1 MLETLYIENVAVI
14 ESAEI
19 SFTSKFN
26 VLTGETGAGKSIIID
41 SINAI
46 LGERTPKDII
56 RNGCDYALITAE
68 FSVSK
73 SVEEK
78 LIDLGY
84 SCDEGTLIISR
95 KLSLDGR
102 NNVRINGKPA
112 TVSILREIGVDL
124 INIHGQHDS
133 QHLLNSES
141 HLGFIDALA
150 DNQVIYD
157 EYIANY
163 KKLVEIKHKIKDLTE
178 NNNNNA
184 DLKEMLEFQ
193 IKELEEA
200 NIKPGEKE
208 KLEARRN
215 IIKNAEKIQI
225 IIDFAEDSLNDSDNN
240 NSVCDMLRIS
250 ASNFEGLTGID
261 ERFKAVSERFKG
273 LEIESRELF
282 NDIVS
287 EFNEYDFDEYELD
300 EIEKRL
306 DIIYGL
312 SLKYGSE
319 ENMLAHLAESKEK
332 LDSIVNFDNVI
343 SELENEFTELLDK
356 TKKISQKL
364 TDSRVKT
371 AKKFDREVAEQLQFL
386 NMPFIKFATEITG
399 TKLTSKGAETLEF
412 LISTNPGEPP
422 KPLIKIASGGELSR
436 IMLAIKTVLSGADD
450 VETLIFDEID
460 SGISGNAAQKVAV
473 KLQEIA
479 NDKQVI
485 CVTHLAQIAALAESH
500 YVISK
505 SSDSNKSVTNISRL
519 DYEGRVNELSRII
532 SGGEITENIRNTAIE
547 MLNKSLT

>member
-73 SVEEK
+73 SVEAK

-141 HLGFIDALA
+141 HLNFIDALA

-157 EYIANY
+157 EYIVNY

-225 IIDFAEDSLNDSDNN
+225 IIDFAKNSLNDSDNN
-240 NSVCDMLRIS
+240 NSVCDMLRVS

-273 LEIESRELF
+273 LEIESRELL

-319 ENMLAHLAESKEK
+319 ENMLVHLAESKEK

-343 SELENEFTELLDK
+343 TELENEFTELLDK

-386 NMPFIKFATEITG
+386 NMPFIKFITEITG

>member
-19 SFTSKFN
+19 NFTNKFN

-56 RNGCDYALITAE
+56 RNGCDYALITAQ
-68 FSVSK
+68 FSVSILL
-73 SVEEK
+73 EAK
-78 LIDLGY
+78 LVDLGY
-84 SCDEGTLIISR
+84 TCDDRELILSR
-95 KLSLDGR
+95 RLSLDGR

-141 HLGFIDALA
+141 HLAFIDALA
-150 DNQVIYD
+150 DNQAIYD
-157 EYIANY
+157 EYITSY
-163 KKLVEIKHKIKDLTE
+163 KKLVEIKHKIKNLTE
-178 NNNNNA
+178 NNDNNA
-184 DLKEMLEFQ
+184 DLREMLEFQ

-200 NIKPGEKE
+200 NIKPGEKD

-215 IIKNAEKIQI
+215 IIKNAEKIKSI
-225 IIDFAEDSLNDSDNN
+225 INFAKNSLNEADNN
-240 NSVCDMLRIS
+240 SSVCDMLRIS
-250 ASNFEGLTGID
+250 ASNFEGLTNID

-273 LEIESRELF
+273 LEIESRELL

-319 ENMLAHLAESKEK
+319 ENMLTHLTESKEK

-356 TKKISQKL
+356 TKKVSQKL
-364 TDSRVKT
+364 TEIRVKT
-371 AKKFDREVAEQLQFL
+371 AQKFDREVAEQLQFL
-386 NMPFIKFATEITG
+386 NMPFIKFSTQITG

-422 KPLIKIASGGELSR
+422 KPLVKIASGGELSR
-436 IMLAIKTVLSGADD
+436 IMLAIKTVLSGADA

-473 KLQEIA
+473 KLQQIA

-500 YVISK
+500 HLISK

-519 DYEGRVNELSRII
+519 DYDGRVNELSRII

>member
-73 SVEEK
+73 SVEAK

-84 SCDEGTLIISR
+84 SCDEGTIIISR

-141 HLGFIDALA
+141 HLNFIDALA

-157 EYIANY
+157 EYITNY

-200 NIKPGEKE
+200 NITPGEKE

-225 IIDFAEDSLNDSDNN
+225 IIDFAKNSLNDSDNN

-273 LEIESRELF
+273 LEIESRELL

-319 ENMLAHLAESKEK
+319 ENMLVHLAESKEK

-343 SELENEFTELLDK
+343 TELENEFTELLDK

-386 NMPFIKFATEITG
+386 NMPFIKFTTEITD

>member
-73 SVEEK
+73 SVEAK

-200 NIKPGEKE
+200 NIKSGEKE
-208 KLEARRN
+208 KLEVRRN
-215 IIKNAEKIQI
+215 IIKNAEKIKS
-225 IIDFAEDSLNDSDNN
+225 IIDFAKNSLNDSDNN

-273 LEIESRELF
+273 LEIESRELL

-287 EFNEYDFDEYELD
+287 DFDEYDFDEYELD

-343 SELENEFTELLDK
+343 SELENEFTDLLDK

-386 NMPFIKFATEITG
+386 NMPFIKFTTEITG

-412 LISTNPGEPP
+412 LISTNPGETP

>member
-19 SFTSKFN
+19 NFTNKFN

-56 RNGCDYALITAE
+56 RNGCDYALITAQ
-68 FSVSK
+68 FSVSILL
-73 SVEEK
+73 EAK
-78 LIDLGY
+78 LVDLGY
-84 SCDEGTLIISR
+84 TCDDRELILSR
-95 KLSLDGR
+95 RLSLVGR

-141 HLGFIDALA
+141 HLAFIDALA
-150 DNQVIYD
+150 DNQAIYD
-157 EYIANY
+157 EYITSY
-163 KKLVEIKHKIKDLTE
+163 KKLVEIKHKIKNLTE
-178 NNNNNA
+178 NNDNNA
-184 DLKEMLEFQ
+184 DLREMLEFQ

-200 NIKPGEKE
+200 NIKPGEKD

-215 IIKNAEKIQI
+215 IIKNAEKIKSI
-225 IIDFAEDSLNDSDNN
+225 INFAKNSLNEADNN
-240 NSVCDMLRIS
+240 SSVCDMLRIS
-250 ASNFEGLTGID
+250 ASNFEGLTNID

-273 LEIESRELF
+273 LEIESRELL

-319 ENMLAHLAESKEK
+319 ENMLTQLTESKEK

-356 TKKISQKL
+356 TKKVSQKL
-364 TDSRVKT
+364 TESRVKT
-371 AKKFDREVAEQLQFL
+371 AQKFDREVAEQLQFL
-386 NMPFIKFATEITG
+386 NMPFIKFSTQITG

-422 KPLIKIASGGELSR
+422 KPLVKIASGGELSR
-436 IMLAIKTVLSGADD
+436 IMLAIKTVLSGADA

-460 SGISGNAAQKVAV
+460 SGISGNARAHK
-473 KLQEIA
+473 
-479 NDKQVI
+479 
-485 CVTHLAQIAALAESH
+485 
-500 YVISK
+500 
-505 SSDSNKSVTNISRL
+505 
-519 DYEGRVNELSRII
+519 
-532 SGGEITENIRNTAIE
+532 
-547 MLNKSLT
+547 

>member
-73 SVEEK
+73 SVEAK

-133 QHLLNSES
+133 QHLLNPES
-141 HLGFIDALA
+141 HLGFIDTLA
-150 DNQVIYD
+150 DNQAIYD
-157 EYIANY
+157 EYITSY

-200 NIKPGEKE
+200 NIKSGEKE
-208 KLEARRN
+208 KLEVRRN
-215 IIKNAEKIQI
+215 IIKNAEKIKS
-225 IIDFAEDSLNDSDNN
+225 IIDFAKNSLNDSDNN

-250 ASNFEGLTGID
+250 ASNFEGLTNID
-261 ERFKAVSERFKG
+261 ERFKAVSERFKV
-273 LEIESRELF
+273 LEIESRELL

-319 ENMLAHLAESKEK
+319 ENML
-332 LDSIVNFDNVI
+332 
-343 SELENEFTELLDK
+343 
-356 TKKISQKL
+356 
-364 TDSRVKT
+364 
-371 AKKFDREVAEQLQFL
+371 
-386 NMPFIKFATEITG
+386 
-399 TKLTSKGAETLEF
+399 
-412 LISTNPGEPP
+412 
-422 KPLIKIASGGELSR
+422 
-436 IMLAIKTVLSGADD
+436 
-450 VETLIFDEID
+450 
-460 SGISGNAAQKVAV
+460 
-473 KLQEIA
+473 
-479 NDKQVI
+479 
-485 CVTHLAQIAALAESH
+485 
-500 YVISK
+500 
-505 SSDSNKSVTNISRL
+505 
-519 DYEGRVNELSRII
+519 
-532 SGGEITENIRNTAIE
+532 
-547 MLNKSLT
+547 

>member
-73 SVEEK
+73 SVEAK

-141 HLGFIDALA
+141 HLNFIDALA

-200 NIKPGEKE
+200 NIKSGEKE
-208 KLEARRN
+208 KLEVRRN
-215 IIKNAEKIQI
+215 IIKNAEKIKS
-225 IIDFAEDSLNDSDNN
+225 IIDFAKNSLNDSDNN

-250 ASNFEGLTGID
+250 ASNFEGLTNID

-273 LEIESRELF
+273 LEIESRELL

-386 NMPFIKFATEITG
+386 NMPFIKFTTEITG

-412 LISTNPGEPP
+412 LISTNPGETP

>member
-73 SVEEK
+73 SVEAK

-141 HLGFIDALA
+141 HLNFIDALA

-157 EYIANY
+157 EYITNY

-215 IIKNAEKIQI
+215 IIKNAEKIKS
-225 IIDFAEDSLNDSDNN
+225 IIDFAKNSLNDSDNN

-273 LEIESRELF
+273 LEIESRELL

-319 ENMLAHLAESKEK
+319 ENMLVHLAESKEK

-343 SELENEFTELLDK
+343 TELENEFTELLDK

-386 NMPFIKFATEITG
+386 NMPFIEFTTEITG

>member
-73 SVEEK
+73 SVEAK

-141 HLGFIDALA
+141 HLGFIDTLA

-157 EYIANY
+157 EYITNY

-225 IIDFAEDSLNDSDNN
+225 IIDFAKDSLNDSDNN

-312 SLKYGSE
+312 S
-319 ENMLAHLAESKEK
+319 
-332 LDSIVNFDNVI
+332 
-343 SELENEFTELLDK
+343 
-356 TKKISQKL
+356 
-364 TDSRVKT
+364 
-371 AKKFDREVAEQLQFL
+371 
-386 NMPFIKFATEITG
+386 
-399 TKLTSKGAETLEF
+399 
-412 LISTNPGEPP
+412 
-422 KPLIKIASGGELSR
+422 
-436 IMLAIKTVLSGADD
+436 
-450 VETLIFDEID
+450 
-460 SGISGNAAQKVAV
+460 
-473 KLQEIA
+473 
-479 NDKQVI
+479 
-485 CVTHLAQIAALAESH
+485 
-500 YVISK
+500 
-505 SSDSNKSVTNISRL
+505 
-519 DYEGRVNELSRII
+519 
-532 SGGEITENIRNTAIE
+532 
-547 MLNKSLT
+547 

>member
-73 SVEEK
+73 SVEAK

-141 HLGFIDALA
+141 HLNFIDALA

-157 EYIANY
+157 EYITNY

-225 IIDFAEDSLNDSDNN
+225 IIDFAKNSLNDSDNN

-273 LEIESRELF
+273 LEIESRELL

-319 ENMLAHLAESKEK
+319 ENMLVHLAESKEK
-332 LDSIVNFDNVI
+332 LDSIVDFDNVI
-343 SELENEFTELLDK
+343 TELENEFTELLDK

-386 NMPFIKFATEITG
+386 NMPFIKFTTEITG

>member
-19 SFTSKFN
+19 NFTNKFN
-26 VLTGETGAGKSIIID
+26 VLTSETGAGKSIIID

-56 RNGCDYALITAE
+56 RNGCDYALITAQ
-68 FSVSK
+68 FSVSILL
-73 SVEEK
+73 EAK
-78 LIDLGY
+78 LVDLGY
-84 SCDEGTLIISR
+84 TCDDRELILSR
-95 KLSLDGR
+95 RLSLDGR

-141 HLGFIDALA
+141 HLAFIDALA
-150 DNQVIYD
+150 DNQAIYD
-157 EYIANY
+157 EYITSY
-163 KKLVEIKHKIKDLTE
+163 KKLVEIKHKIKNLTE
-178 NNNNNA
+178 NNDNNA
-184 DLKEMLEFQ
+184 DLREMLEFQ

-200 NIKPGEKE
+200 NIKPGEKD

-215 IIKNAEKIQI
+215 IIKNAEKIKSI
-225 IIDFAEDSLNDSDNN
+225 INFAKNSLNEADNN
-240 NSVCDMLRIS
+240 SSVCDMLRIS
-250 ASNFEGLTGID
+250 ASNFEGLTNID

-273 LEIESRELF
+273 LEIESRELL

-319 ENMLAHLAESKEK
+319 ENMFTHLTESKEK

-356 TKKISQKL
+356 TKKVSQKL
-364 TDSRVKT
+364 TESRVKT
-371 AKKFDREVAEQLQFL
+371 AQKFDREVAEQLQFL
-386 NMPFIKFATEITG
+386 NMPFIKFSTQITG

-422 KPLIKIASGGELSR
+422 KPLVKIASGGELSR
-436 IMLAIKTVLSGADD
+436 IMLAIKTVLSGADA

-473 KLQEIA
+473 KLQQIA

-500 YVISK
+500 HLISK

-519 DYEGRVNELSRII
+519 DYDGRVNELSRII

>member
-19 SFTSKFN
+19 NFTNKFN

-56 RNGCDYALITAE
+56 RNGCDYALITAQ
-68 FSVSK
+68 FSVSILL
-73 SVEEK
+73 EAK
-78 LIDLGY
+78 LVDLGY
-84 SCDEGTLIISR
+84 TCDDRELILSR
-95 KLSLDGR
+95 RLSLDGR

-141 HLGFIDALA
+141 HLAFIDALA
-150 DNQVIYD
+150 DNQAIYD
-157 EYIANY
+157 EYITSY
-163 KKLVEIKHKIKDLTE
+163 KKLVEIKHKIKNLTE
-178 NNNNNA
+178 NNDNNA
-184 DLKEMLEFQ
+184 DLREMLEFQ

-200 NIKPGEKE
+200 NIKPGEKD

-215 IIKNAEKIQI
+215 IIKNAEKIKSI
-225 IIDFAEDSLNDSDNN
+225 INFAKNSLNEADNN
-240 NSVCDMLRIS
+240 SSVCDMLRIS
-250 ASNFEGLTGID
+250 ASNFEGLTNID

-273 LEIESRELF
+273 LEIESRELL

-319 ENMLAHLAESKEK
+319 ENMLTQLTESKEK

-356 TKKISQKL
+356 TKKVSQKL
-364 TDSRVKT
+364 TESRVKT
-371 AKKFDREVAEQLQFL
+371 AQKFDREVAEQLQFL
-386 NMPFIKFATEITG
+386 NMPFIKFSTQITG

-422 KPLIKIASGGELSR
+422 KPLVKIASGGELSR
-436 IMLAIKTVLSGADD
+436 IMLAIKTVLSGADA

-473 KLQEIA
+473 KLQQIA

-500 YVISK
+500 HLISK

-519 DYEGRVNELSRII
+519 DYDGRVNELSRII

>member
-73 SVEEK
+73 SVEAK

-200 NIKPGEKE
+200 NIKSGEKE
-208 KLEARRN
+208 KLEVRRN
-215 IIKNAEKIQI
+215 IIKNAEKIKS
-225 IIDFAEDSLNDSDNN
+225 IIDFAKNSLNDSDNN

-250 ASNFEGLTGID
+250 ASNFEGLTNID

-273 LEIESRELF
+273 LEIESRELL

-343 SELENEFTELLDK
+343 SELENEFTDLLDK

-371 AKKFDREVAEQLQFL
+371 AQKFDREVAEQLQFL
-386 NMPFIKFATEITG
+386 NMPFIKFTTEITG

-450 VETLIFDEID
+450 IETLIFDEID

>member
-73 SVEEK
+73 SVEAK

-141 HLGFIDALA
+141 HLNFIDALA

-157 EYIANY
+157 EYITNY

-225 IIDFAEDSLNDSDNN
+225 IIDFAKNSLNDSDNN

-273 LEIESRELF
+273 LEIESRELL

-319 ENMLAHLAESKEK
+319 DNMPVHLAESKEK
-332 LDSIVNFDNVI
+332 LDLIVNFDNVI
-343 SELENEFTELLDK
+343 TELENEFTELLDK

-386 NMPFIKFATEITG
+386 NMPFIKFTTEITG

>member
-73 SVEEK
+73 NVETK

-141 HLGFIDALA
+141 HLNFIDALA

-157 EYIANY
+157 EYITNY

-225 IIDFAEDSLNDSDNN
+225 IIDFAKNSLNDSDNN

-273 LEIESRELF
+273 LEIESRELL

-287 EFNEYDFDEYELD
+287 EFNEYDFDEYELG

-319 ENMLAHLAESKEK
+319 DNMLVHLAESKEK
-332 LDSIVNFDNVI
+332 LDLIVNFDNVI
-343 SELENEFTELLDK
+343 TELENEFTELLDK

-386 NMPFIKFATEITG
+386 NMPFIKFTTEITG

>member
-26 VLTGETGAGKSIIID
+26 ILTGETGAGKSIIID

-73 SVEEK
+73 SVEAK

-141 HLGFIDALA
+141 HLNFIDALA

-157 EYIANY
+157 EYITNY

-225 IIDFAEDSLNDSDNN
+225 IIDFAKNSLNDSDNN

-273 LEIESRELF
+273 LEIESRELL

-319 ENMLAHLAESKEK
+319 ENMLVHLAESKEK

-343 SELENEFTELLDK
+343 TELENEFTELLDK

-386 NMPFIKFATEITG
+386 NMPFIEFTTEITG

>member
-73 SVEEK
+73 SVEAK

-141 HLGFIDALA
+141 HLNFIDTLA

-157 EYIANY
+157 EYITNY

-215 IIKNAEKIQI
+215 IIKNAEKIKS
-225 IIDFAEDSLNDSDNN
+225 IIDFAKNSLNDSDNN

-273 LEIESRELF
+273 LEIESRELL

-319 ENMLAHLAESKEK
+319 ENMLVHLAESKEK

-343 SELENEFTELLDK
+343 TELENEFTELLDK

-386 NMPFIKFATEITG
+386 NMPFIKFTTEITG

>member
-73 SVEEK
+73 SVEAK

-141 HLGFIDALA
+141 HLNFIDALS

-157 EYIANY
+157 EYITNY

-225 IIDFAEDSLNDSDNN
+225 IIDFAKNSLNDSDNN

-273 LEIESRELF
+273 LEIESRELL

-287 EFNEYDFDEYELD
+287 DFDEYDFDEYELD

-343 SELENEFTELLDK
+343 SELENEFTDLLDK

-386 NMPFIKFATEITG
+386 NMPFIKFTTEITG

>member
-73 SVEEK
+73 SVEAK

-141 HLGFIDALA
+141 HLNFIDALA

-157 EYIANY
+157 EYITNY

-225 IIDFAEDSLNDSDNN
+225 IIDFAKNSLNDSDNN

-273 LEIESRELF
+273 LEIESRELL

-287 EFNEYDFDEYELD
+287 EFNEYDFDEYELG

-319 ENMLAHLAESKEK
+319 DNMLVHLAESKEK
-332 LDSIVNFDNVI
+332 LDLIVNFDNVI
-343 SELENEFTELLDK
+343 TELENEFTELLDK

-386 NMPFIKFATEITG
+386 NMPFIKFTTEITG

>member
-19 SFTSKFN
+19 NFTNKFN

-56 RNGCDYALITAE
+56 RNGCDYALITAQ
-68 FSVSK
+68 FSVSILL
-73 SVEEK
+73 EAK
-78 LIDLGY
+78 LVDLGY
-84 SCDEGTLIISR
+84 TCDDRELILSR
-95 KLSLDGR
+95 RLSLDGR

-141 HLGFIDALA
+141 HLAFIDALA
-150 DNQVIYD
+150 DNQAIYD
-157 EYIANY
+157 EYITSY
-163 KKLVEIKHKIKDLTE
+163 KKLVEIKHKIKNLTE
-178 NNNNNA
+178 NNDNNA
-184 DLKEMLEFQ
+184 DLREMLEFQ

-200 NIKPGEKE
+200 NIKPGEKD

-215 IIKNAEKIQI
+215 IIKNAEKIKSI
-225 IIDFAEDSLNDSDNN
+225 INFAKNSLNEADNN
-240 NSVCDMLRIS
+240 SSVCDMLRIS
-250 ASNFEGLTGID
+250 ASNFEGLTNID

-273 LEIESRELF
+273 LEIESRELL

-319 ENMLAHLAESKEK
+319 ENMLTHLTESKEK

-356 TKKISQKL
+356 TKKVSQKL
-364 TDSRVKT
+364 TESRVKT
-371 AKKFDREVAEQLQFL
+371 AQKFDREVAEQLQFL
-386 NMPFIKFATEITG
+386 NMPFIKFSTQITG

-422 KPLIKIASGGELSR
+422 KPLVKIASGGELSR
-436 IMLAIKTVLSGADD
+436 IMLAIKTVLSGADA

-473 KLQEIA
+473 KLQQIA

-500 YVISK
+500 HLISK

-519 DYEGRVNELSRII
+519 DYDGRVNELSRII

>member
-73 SVEEK
+73 SVEAK

-133 QHLLNSES
+133 QHLLNFES
-141 HLGFIDALA
+141 HLNFIDALA

-157 EYIANY
+157 EYITNY

-225 IIDFAEDSLNDSDNN
+225 IIDFAKNSLNDSDNN

-250 ASNFEGLTGID
+250 ASNFEGLTGFD

-273 LEIESRELF
+273 LEIESRELL

-319 ENMLAHLAESKEK
+319 ENMLVHLAESKEK

-343 SELENEFTELLDK
+343 SELENEFTDLLDK

-364 TDSRVKT
+364 TESRVKT
-371 AKKFDREVAEQLQFL
+371 AQKFDREVAEQLQFL
-386 NMPFIKFATEITG
+386 NMPFIKFTTEITG

-450 VETLIFDEID
+450 IETLIFDEID

>member
-19 SFTSKFN
+19 NFTNKFN

-56 RNGCDYALITAE
+56 RNGCDYALITAK

-73 SVEEK
+73 SVKAK
-78 LIDLGY
+78 LNDLGY
-84 SCDEGTLIISR
+84 TCEDGELILSR
-95 KLSLDGR
+95 RLSVDGR

-112 TVSILREIGVDL
+112 TVGILHQIGIDI

-133 QHLLNSES
+133 QHLLNAES
-141 HLGFIDALA
+141 HIGFIDALA
-150 DNQVIYD
+150 DNRDIYD
-157 EYIANY
+157 DYITSY
-163 KKLVEIKHKIKDLTE
+163 KKLVEIKHQIKDLSE
-178 NNNNNA
+178 NNDNNA
-184 DLKEMLEFQ
+184 DLREMLEFQ

-200 NIKPGEKE
+200 NIKPGEKA

-215 IIKNAEKIQI
+215 IIKNAEKIKS
-225 IIDFAEDSLNDSDNN
+225 IIDFAKNSLNDSDNN

-250 ASNFEGLTGID
+250 ASNFEGLINID

-273 LEIESRELF
+273 LEIESRELL

-287 EFNEYDFDEYELD
+287 EFNEYDFDEFELD

-312 SLKYGSE
+312 HLKYGSE
-319 ENMLAHLAESKEK
+319 ENMIVHLTESKEK
-332 LDSIVNFDNVI
+332 LDSIVNFDNII

-364 TDSRVKT
+364 TESRVKT
-371 AKKFDREVAEQLQFL
+371 AQKFDREVAEQLQFL
-386 NMPFIKFATEITG
+386 NMPFIKFTTEITG

-436 IMLAIKTVLSGADD
+436 IMLAIKTVLSGADA

-473 KLQEIA
+473 KLQQIA

-500 YVISK
+500 HLILK
-505 SSDSNKSVTNISRL
+505 SSDSNKSVTNISLL

-532 SGGEITENIRNTAIE
+532 SGGEITKNIRNTAIE

>member
-73 SVEEK
+73 SVEAK

-133 QHLLNSES
+133 QHLLNPES
-141 HLGFIDALA
+141 HLGFIDTLA
-150 DNQVIYD
+150 DNQAIYD
-157 EYIANY
+157 EYITSY

-200 NIKPGEKE
+200 NIKSGEKE
-208 KLEARRN
+208 KLEVRRN
-215 IIKNAEKIQI
+215 IIKNAEKIKS
-225 IIDFAEDSLNDSDNN
+225 IIDFAKNSLNDSDNN

-250 ASNFEGLTGID
+250 ASNFEGLTNID
-261 ERFKAVSERFKG
+261 ERFKAVSERFKV
-273 LEIESRELF
+273 LEIESRELL

-343 SELENEFTELLDK
+343 SELENEFTDLLDK
-356 TKKISQKL
+356 TRKISQKL

-436 IMLAIKTVLSGADD
+436 IMLAIKTVLSVADS

-473 KLQEIA
+473 KLQQIA

-500 YVISK
+500 HLILK
-505 SSDSNKSVTNISRL
+505 SSDSDKSVTNISLL

>member
-73 SVEEK
+73 SVEAK

-141 HLGFIDALA
+141 HLNFIDALS

-157 EYIANY
+157 EYITNY

-225 IIDFAEDSLNDSDNN
+225 IIDFAKNSLNDSDNN

-273 LEIESRELF
+273 LEIESRELL

-386 NMPFIKFATEITG
+386 NMPFIKFTTEITG

-412 LISTNPGEPP
+412 LISTNPGETP

-485 CVTHLAQIAALAESH
+485 CVTHLAQITALAESH

>member
-73 SVEEK
+73 SVEAK

-141 HLGFIDALA
+141 HLNFIDALA

-157 EYIANY
+157 EYIASY

-215 IIKNAEKIQI
+215 IIKNAEKIKS
-225 IIDFAEDSLNDSDNN
+225 IIDFAKNSLNDSDNN

-273 LEIESRELF
+273 LEIESRELL

-319 ENMLAHLAESKEK
+319 ENMLVHLAESKEK

-343 SELENEFTELLDK
+343 TELENEFTELLDK

-386 NMPFIKFATEITG
+386 NMPFIKFTTEITG

>member
-73 SVEEK
+73 SVEAK

-133 QHLLNSES
+133 QHLLNFES
-141 HLGFIDALA
+141 HLNFIDALA

-157 EYIANY
+157 EYITNY

-225 IIDFAEDSLNDSDNN
+225 IIDFAKNSLNDSDNN

-273 LEIESRELF
+273 LEIESRELL

-319 ENMLAHLAESKEK
+319 ENMLVHLAESKEK

-386 NMPFIKFATEITG
+386 NMPFIKFTTEITG

-450 VETLIFDEID
+450 IETLIFDEID

>member
-73 SVEEK
+73 SVEAK

-133 QHLLNSES
+133 QHLLNFES
-141 HLGFIDALA
+141 HLNFIDALA

-157 EYIANY
+157 EYITNY

-215 IIKNAEKIQI
+215 IIKNAEKIKS
-225 IIDFAEDSLNDSDNN
+225 IIDFAKNSLNDSDNN

-250 ASNFEGLTGID
+250 ASNFEGLTGFD

-273 LEIESRELF
+273 LEIESRELL

-319 ENMLAHLAESKEK
+319 ENMLVHLAESKEK

-386 NMPFIKFATEITG
+386 NMPFIKFTTEITG

-450 VETLIFDEID
+450 IETLIFDEID

>member
-73 SVEEK
+73 SVEAK

-141 HLGFIDALA
+141 HLNFIDALA

-157 EYIANY
+157 EYITNY
-163 KKLVEIKHKIKDLTE
+163 KKLVEIKHKIKDLAE

-225 IIDFAEDSLNDSDNN
+225 IIDFAKNSLNDSDNN

-273 LEIESRELF
+273 LEIESRELL

-319 ENMLAHLAESKEK
+319 ENMLVHLAESKEK

-343 SELENEFTELLDK
+343 TELENEFTELLDK

-386 NMPFIKFATEITG
+386 NMPFIKFTTEITG

>member
-73 SVEEK
+73 SVEAK

-84 SCDEGTLIISR
+84 SCDEGTIIISR

-141 HLGFIDALA
+141 HLNFIDALA

-157 EYIANY
+157 EYITNY

-200 NIKPGEKE
+200 NITPGEKE

-225 IIDFAEDSLNDSDNN
+225 IIDFAKNSLNDSDNN

-273 LEIESRELF
+273 LEIESRELL

-319 ENMLAHLAESKEK
+319 ENMLVHLAESKEK

-343 SELENEFTELLDK
+343 TELENEFTELLDK

-386 NMPFIKFATEITG
+386 NMPFIKFTTEITG

>member
-26 VLTGETGAGKSIIID
+26 ILTGETGAGKSIIID

-73 SVEEK
+73 SVEAK

-141 HLGFIDALA
+141 HLNFIDALA

-157 EYIANY
+157 EYITNY

-225 IIDFAEDSLNDSDNN
+225 IIDFAKNSLNDSDNN

-273 LEIESRELF
+273 LEIESRELL

-319 ENMLAHLAESKEK
+319 ENMLVHLAESKEK

-343 SELENEFTELLDK
+343 TELENEFTELLDK

-386 NMPFIKFATEITG
+386 NMPFIKFTTEITD

-519 DYEGRVNELSRII
+519 DYEGRINELSRII

>member
-19 SFTSKFN
+19 NFTDKFN

-46 LGERTPKDII
+46 LGERTSKDII

-73 SVEEK
+73 LVKDK
-78 LIDLGY
+78 LADLGY
-84 SCDEGTLIISR
+84 LCDDGALIISR
-95 KLSLDGR
+95 KLSLDGK

-112 TVSILREIGVDL
+112 TVSILREIGADL

-133 QHLLNSES
+133 QHLLNPES
-141 HLGFIDALA
+141 HLSFIDTLA
-150 DNQVIYD
+150 DNQSLFD
-157 EYIANY
+157 DYITSY

-178 NNNNNA
+178 NNNNNT
-184 DLKEMLEFQ
+184 DLREMLEFQ

-215 IIKNAEKIQI
+215 IIKNAEKIKSV
-225 IIDFAEDSLNDSDNN
+225 IDFAKNSLNDSDNN
-240 NSVCDMLRIS
+240 SSVCDMLRIS
-250 ASNFEGLTGID
+250 ASNFEGLSNID
-261 ERFKAVSERFKG
+261 ERFKAVSERFKS
-273 LEIESRELF
+273 LEIESRELL
-282 NDIVS
+282 NDITN
-287 EFNEYDFDEYELD
+287 EFNEYDFDGYELD

-306 DIIYGL
+306 DLIYSL

-319 ENMLAHLAESKEK
+319 ENMLIYLTESKEK
-332 LDSIVNFDNVI
+332 LDSIVNFDNII
-343 SELENEFTELLDK
+343 SELENEFTELLDN
-356 TKKISQKL
+356 TKKISKKL
-364 TDSRVKT
+364 TESRAKT
-371 AKKFDREVAEQLQFL
+371 AEKFDREVAEQLQFL
-386 NMPFIKFATEITG
+386 NMPFIKFKTEISN

-436 IMLAIKTVLSGADD
+436 IMLAIKTVLSGADS
-450 VETLIFDEID
+450 VKTLIFDEID
-460 SGISGNAAQKVAV
+460 SGISGNAAQKVGV
-473 KLQEIA
+473 KLQQIA
-479 NDKQVI
+479 RDKQVI
-485 CVTHLAQIAALAESH
+485 CVTHLAQIAALADSH
-500 YVISK
+500 FLISK
-505 SSDSNKSVTNISRL
+505 SNDNNRSVTNISRL
-519 DYEGRVNELSRII
+519 DNEGRINELSRII
-532 SGGEITENIRNTAIE
+532 SGGEITENIRNTATE